1 MCSLSEI
8 NIQVL
13 NRLFNPF
20 EFLSWENFLKQF
32 RYCEA
37 SLAPLRVTFIFIPP
51 CDPLFF
57 FKVII
62 IFFIFDLSLFFPDPD
77 SMVSGNAIIVP
88 RAFKESTLEKGERET
103 ETN

>member
-8 NIQVL
+8 NMQVL
-13 NRLFNPF
+13 NRLLNPF
-20 EFLSWENFLKQF
+20 DFLSWEKKQF
-32 RYCEA
+32 GYSEA
-37 SLAPLRVTFIFIPP
+37 CLAPLGVAFIFIPP

-62 IFFIFDLSLFFPDPD
+62 IFFIFDLSLFFPDPY

-88 RAFKESTLEKGERET
+88 RAFKESTQLQK
-103 ETN
+103 